1 MPNEKGNPAVDER
14 AARAQRRAE
23 AAVGRI
29 YASEC
34 DLIMKGGITS
44 GIVYPLAV
52 VEIANAFRLRCIGG
66 TSAGAIAAAAAA
78 AAELGRQRFQHGD
91 VAADPQG
98 FIQLA
103 KLPGELAGNSSDG
116 RSTRLMAFFKPTPAL
131 RPLFDVFLSVLGDK
145 TKLGRVLAGVWA
157 LCRHTWLPVLLG
169 ALIGGAPLAWLAG
182 RQLLF
187 WPWVMAGA
195 LTGALV
201 VVIANALRLL
211 FRELP
216 AHRFGACSGMAPA
229 DDPAPNEALTAWLSQ
244 YLDGLCGQAQ
254 RWAGDADAIQRD
266 KPLTFGDLHAHGI
279 DLQVMTTCL
288 TLGRPFRMP
297 FRDDDTV
304 RENKQF
310 YYKES
315 DFEALFP
322 PHITQWMKARER
334 PPSDDDRKDDHPLD
348 LTGLR
353 RLPAPEDLPV
363 VVAVRMSLSFPLL
376 LSAIPLYAVDYHQ
389 PKAQRRAERLW
400 FTDGGVGSNFPIHFF
415 DSALPS
421 RPTFGLNLGQID
433 AQPGKETHTQQ
444 EDRDPTQQR
453 VVFPKSNDQARLA
466 WWRRFPQSGAASVF
480 GFLGLV
486 VHVAKDWNHDTLSHM
501 AGFRDRIGLIRL
513 SKKEGG
519 LNLTMDPGLIDT
531 LTGYGREAGQVFV
544 ERFGDPV
551 HWTAATEPSEMGW
564 ENHQMIRL
572 RLLLSSTA
580 ELLESLEKSCRK
592 LDGSEADYARF
603 FDPVMGK
610 VSYAFNGRSQL
621 GADEDGLYLTQAGL
635 AQESLRRLRELASL
649 IMASNEARPAT
660 RLDAGA
666 PKPTPE
672 LKLRPRI

>member
-1 MPNEKGNPAVDER
+1 MPNETENPAVDES
-14 AARAQRRAE
+14 AARARRQAE
-23 AAVGRI
+23 AVVGRT

-52 VEIANAFRLRCIGG
+52 VEIAKAFRLRCIGG
-66 TSAGAIAAAAAA
+66 TSAGAIASAAAA
-78 AAELGRQRFQHGD
+78 AAELGRQRFQQGD
-91 VAADPQG
+91 VAEDPQG
-98 FIQLA
+98 FVQLA
-103 KLPGELAGNSSDG
+103 DLPGDLAGDSSDG
-116 RSTRLMAFFKPTPAL
+116 HSTRLMAFFKPAPKL
-131 RPLFDVFLSVLGDK
+131 RPLFDVFLSVLGNK
-145 TKLGRVLAGVWA
+145 TAAGRILAGAWA

-182 RQLLF
+182 RQLLL
-187 WPWVMAGA
+187 WPWVLAGA
-195 LTGALV
+195 LTGALL
-201 VVIANALRLL
+201 VVIATALRLL

-216 AHRFGACSGMAPA
+216 QHGFGACSGMAPA
-229 DDPAPNEALTAWLSQ
+229 DDAAPNEVLTAWLSQ
-244 YLDGLCGQAQ
+244 YLDGLCGQRQ
-254 RWAGDADAIQRD
+254 RWAGDADATQRD
-266 KPLTFGDLHAHGI
+266 KPLTFGDLNAHGI

-310 YYKES
+310 YYREA

-322 PHITQWMKARER
+322 PHITAWMKARER
-334 PPSDDDRKDDHPLD
+334 PASDDDRKDDHPLD

-389 PKAQRRAERLW
+389 PKEKRRAERLW

-433 AQPGKETHTQQ
+433 KDDASQ
-444 EDRDPTQQR
+444 ER

-466 WWRRFPQSGAASVF
+466 WWRRFPSSGAASVF

-513 SKKEGG
+513 SKQEGG
-519 LNLTMDPGLIDT
+519 LNLTMDPDLIGT
-531 LTGYGREAGQVFV
+531 LTGYGRKAGRVFV
-544 ERFGDPV
+544 ERFGDPA
-551 HWTAATEPSEMGW
+551 HWTDATEPSDMGW

-621 GADEDGLYLTQAGL
+621 GADSDGLYLTQAGL
-635 AQESLRRLRELASL
+635 AQESLRRLRELATL